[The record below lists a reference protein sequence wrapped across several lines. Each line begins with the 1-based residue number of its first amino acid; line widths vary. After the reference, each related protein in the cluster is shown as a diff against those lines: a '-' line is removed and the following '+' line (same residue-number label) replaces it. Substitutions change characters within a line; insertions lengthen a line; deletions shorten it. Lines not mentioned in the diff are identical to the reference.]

1 MTDFALARDNMIESQ
16 VRPNGVTD
24 HRIIDSMAGIARE
37 DFVPEHRR
45 SVAYVDEDVEIA
57 PGRFLIEAMAFAKLL
72 QLAEIKPTDRVLHV
86 GAGTGYGSAV
96 IAPLAGS
103 VTALESDAS
112 LASKA
117 RMNLASCPG
126 AEVVEGPLDQGWP
139 PAAPYDVI
147 IIEGRVGDVPQHVLH
162 QLADSGRLVAVS
174 GEGDVSKAMIWTAQ
188 GGGFASRPAFDA
200 TVSPLPGFAR
210 KKPAFVF

>member
-1 MTDFALARDNMIESQ
+1 MTDYALARDNMIESQ

-37 DFVPEHRR
+37 DFVPEQRR

-72 QLAEIKPTDRVLHV
+72 QLAEIRPTDRVLHI

-103 VTALESDAS
+103 VTALECDSG
-112 LASKA
+112 LAGKA
-117 RMNLASCPG
+117 RSNLVAYPAVVVAEG
-126 AEVVEGPLDQGWP
+126 ALEAGWP
-139 PAAPYDVI
+139 AAAPYDVI
-147 IIEGRVGDVPQHVLH
+147 IIEGRVGEVPQALLQ
-162 QLADSGRLVAVS
+162 QLADNGRLVAVA

-188 GGGFASRPAFDA
+188 GGGFAKRPAFDA
-200 TVSPLPGFAR
+200 SVSPLPGFAR
-210 KKPAFVF
+210 KRPAFVF